1 MIFRGV
7 KVMPHLISR
16 KIKNGFLL
24 TRGISSF
31 LALVFSLYYS
41 KTLGIEKRSLVTLML
56 VVTVIVMVA
65 LTSGVGLAFRKYTVS
80 DPKLISLSAY
90 LHTNL
95 ILAFL
100 VSGFS
105 IGILLIYSA
114 SRESIPTTLLYLAAI
129 YAFLGALDFNFHQGL
144 IAYGMFK
151 IASILDLLTIM
162 IQISVFFLFSLSN
175 QVSIAASL
183 FTSLIISYI
192 TSVVSSALI
201 LLVHTNASITPSW
214 KDIRLLIKTSTPF
227 HVVGIA
233 SGFADRIDRIA
244 IAWFL
249 PLGVLGKFAVGTSLL
264 SYLRF
269 LPEAFSRLIV
279 SGQSSFQLSASK
291 LINKSW
297 LARFFIGAFACLV
310 FATFSQGLIWVVLG
324 KQWLIPFMVVLGFSV
339 QELIRGYFQIRI
351 SGLVAAGKENIVAKL
366 SVLLIVLSAIL
377 SIIGVNLAG
386 LIGVPI
392 GIALTYL
399 ILITLSY
406 KKLTRITK

>member
-1 MIFRGV
+1 MIFKGV
-7 KVMPHLISR
+7 GVMPNLISR

-24 TRGISSF
+24 TRGISSL

-56 VVTVIVMVA
+56 VVIVIVMVA
-65 LTSGVGLAFRKYTVS
+65 LTSGIGLTFRKYTVS
-80 DPKLISLSAY
+80 NPELISLSAY
-90 LHTNL
+90 LYINL

-105 IGILLIYSA
+105 IGILLVYST
-114 SRESIPTTLLYLAAI
+114 SLVSIPTTLLYLAAI

-144 IAYGMFK
+144 IAYGLFK
-151 IASILDLLTIM
+151 IASILDLLTIV

-201 LLVHTNASITPSW
+201 LLVHTNASINPSW
-214 KDIRLLIKTSTPF
+214 KEIRLLIKTSTPF

-233 SGFADRIDRIA
+233 SGFADRIDRIV

-249 PLGVLGKFAVGTSLL
+249 PLGVLGKYAVGTSLL
-264 SYLRF
+264 TYLRF
-269 LPEAFSRLIV
+269 LPETFSRLIV
-279 SGQSSFQLSASK
+279 SGQSSFSLSTYK
-291 LINKSW
+291 LIGKSW
-297 LARFFIGAFACLV
+297 FARLFVGVFISSV
-310 FATFSQGLIWVVLG
+310 FAASSQILVVLVLG
-324 KQWLIPFMVVLGFSV
+324 EEWLVPFIVLLGFSI
-339 QELIRGYFQIRI
+339 QELIRGYFQLRI
-351 SGLVAAGKENIVAKL
+351 SALVAAGKENIVAKL
-366 SVLLIVLSAIL
+366 SFLLIAFSTIFSL
-377 SIIGVNLAG
+377 IGVNLAG

-392 GIALTYL
+392 GIAVTYL
-399 ILITLSY
+399 ILIIFSY
-406 KKLTRITK
+406 KKLAGITK

>member
-1 MIFRGV
+1 
-7 KVMPHLISR
+7 MPNLISR

-24 TRGISSF
+24 TRGVSSL

-56 VVTVIVMVA
+56 VVIVIVMVA

-80 DPKLISLSAY
+80 SPELISLSAFLY
-90 LHTNL
+90 TNL

-100 VSGFS
+100 VSGLS
-105 IGILLIYSA
+105 IGILLVYSA
-114 SRESIPTTLLYLAAI
+114 SHVSIPTTLLYLAAI

-151 IASILDLLTIM
+151 IASILDLLTIF

-214 KDIRLLIKTSTPF
+214 KDIRILIKTSAPF

-244 IAWFL
+244 IAWYL

-279 SGQSSFQLSASK
+279 SGQSSLQLSASK
-291 LINKSW
+291 LIGKSW
-297 LARFFIGAFACLV
+297 IARLFIGASVALIFAI
-310 FATFSQGLIWVVLG
+310 FSQLLIWVVLG
-324 KQWLIPFMVVLGFSV
+324 KQWLNPFIVVLAFSV
-339 QELIRGYFQIRI
+339 QELIRGYFQLRI
-351 SGLVAAGKENIVAKL
+351 SALVAVDKENVVAKL
-366 SVLLIVLSAIL
+366 SILLIAFSAIL
-377 SIIGVNLAG
+377 SLIGVNLAG

-399 ILITLSY
+399 ILIVLSY
-406 KKLTRITK
+406 KNLAGNSK

>member
-1 MIFRGV
+1 
-7 KVMPHLISR
+7 MPHLISR

-56 VVTVIVMVA
+56 VVIVIVMVV
-65 LTSGVGLAFRKYTVS
+65 LTSGVGLSFRKYTVS

-90 LHTNL
+90 LYTNL

-114 SRESIPTTLLYLAAI
+114 SHESIPTTLLYLAAI

-291 LINKSW
+291 LISKSW
-297 LARFFIGAFACLV
+297 LARLFMGAFVSMV
-310 FATFSQGLIWVVLG
+310 FATLSQGLIWVVLG

-339 QELIRGYFQIRI
+339 QELIRGYFQIRT
-351 SGLVAAGKENIVAKL
+351 SALVAAGKEKIVANL
-366 SVLLIVLSAIL
+366 SVLLIVLSAVF

-406 KKLTRITK
+406 KKLTGITK

>member
-1 MIFRGV
+1 
-7 KVMPHLISR
+7 MPHLISR

-24 TRGISSF
+24 TRGISSL
-31 LALVFSLYYS
+31 LALIFSLYYS
-41 KTLGIEKRSLVTLML
+41 KTLVIEKRSLITLML

-65 LTSGVGLAFRKYTVS
+65 LTSGVGLTFRKYTVS
-80 DPKLISLSAY
+80 NPELLSLSSY
-90 LHTNL
+90 LYTNL

-105 IGILLIYSA
+105 IGILLLYSG
-114 SRESIPTTLLYLAAI
+114 SRVSIPTTLLYLATI

-151 IASILDLLTIM
+151 IASVLDLLTIV
-162 IQISVFFLFSLSN
+162 IQISVFFLFSISN

-183 FTSLIISYI
+183 FTSLIISYV

-201 LLVHTNASITPSW
+201 LLVHTNASISPSW
-214 KDIRLLIKTSTPF
+214 KEISLLIKTSTPF
-227 HVVGIA
+227 HVIGIA
-233 SGFADRIDRIA
+233 NGFADRIDRIA

-269 LPEAFSRLIV
+269 LPEAISRLIV
-279 SGQSSFQLSASK
+279 SGQSNFQLGVSR
-291 LINKSW
+291 LLGKSW
-297 LARFFIGAFACLV
+297 IARFFIGAFVSLV
-310 FATFSQGLIWVVLG
+310 FAIFSQVLVWGVLG
-324 KQWLIPFMVVLGFSV
+324 KQWLIPFIVVLGFSV
-339 QELIRGYFQIRI
+339 QELMRGYFQLRV
-351 SGLVAAGKENIVAKL
+351 SALVAAGKESLVSRL
-366 SVLLIVLSAIL
+366 SIFLIALSAIL
-377 SIIGVNLAG
+377 SLIGINLAG

-399 ILITLSY
+399 ILIFLSY
-406 KKLTRITK
+406 KNLSGITK

>member
-1 MIFRGV
+1 
-7 KVMPHLISR
+7 MPHLISR

-24 TRGISSF
+24 TRGISSL

-56 VVTVIVMVA
+56 VVIVIVMVV
-65 LTSGVGLAFRKYTVS
+65 LTSGVGLSFRKHTVS
-80 DPKLISLSAY
+80 SPDLISLSSFLY
-90 LHTNL
+90 TNL

-105 IGILLIYSA
+105 IGILLLYSA
-114 SRESIPTTLLYLAAI
+114 SHESIPTTLLYLAAI
-129 YAFLGALDFNFHQGL
+129 YAFLGALDFNYHQGL

-151 IASILDLLTIM
+151 IASILDLLTIV

-183 FTSLIISYI
+183 FTSLIISYV

-201 LLVHTNASITPSW
+201 LLVHTNASVTPSW
-214 KDIRLLIKTSTPF
+214 KEIGLLFKTSKPF
-227 HVVGIA
+227 HIVGIA

-279 SGQSSFQLSASK
+279 SGQSSFQLRASR
-291 LINKSW
+291 LIGKSW
-297 LARFFIGAFACLV
+297 FVRLLLGAFVSLV
-310 FATFSQGLIWVVLG
+310 FATLSQILIWIVLG
-324 KQWLIPFMVVLGFSV
+324 KQWLIPFIIVLGFSA
-339 QELIRGYFQIRI
+339 QELMRGYFQIRI
-351 SGLVAAGKENIVAKL
+351 SVLVAAGKENVVSRL
-366 SVLLIVLSAIL
+366 SALLIVSSALL
-377 SIIGVNLAG
+377 SIVGVNLAG
-386 LIGVPI
+386 LIGIPI
-392 GIALTYL
+392 GIALTYVLL
-399 ILITLSY
+399 IFLSY
-406 KKLTRITK
+406 RHLSGFTK

>member
-1 MIFRGV
+1 
-7 KVMPHLISR
+7 MPHLISR

-24 TRGISSF
+24 TRGISSL

-41 KTLGIEKRSLVTLML
+41 KTLGVEKRSLVTLML
-56 VVTVIVMVA
+56 VVIVIVMVA
-65 LTSGVGLAFRKYTVS
+65 LTSGVGLAFRKYTLS
-80 DPKLISLSAY
+80 SPKLIPLSAY
-90 LHTNL
+90 LYTNL

-105 IGILLIYSA
+105 IGILLAYSA
-114 SRESIPTTLLYLAAI
+114 SHVSIPRTLLYLAAI

-144 IAYGMFK
+144 IAYRMFK
-151 IASILDLLTIM
+151 IASILDLVTIA

-175 QVSIAASL
+175 QISIAASL

-192 TSVVSSALI
+192 TSAVSSALI
-201 LLVHTNASITPSW
+201 LLVHTNASITSSW
-214 KDIRLLIKTSTPF
+214 KDISILIKVSTPL

-291 LINKSW
+291 LIRGSW
-297 LARFFIGAFACLV
+297 FVRFFMGAFVSLV
-310 FATFSQGLIWVVLG
+310 FATFSQVLIWMVFG
-324 KQWLIPFMVVLGFSV
+324 KQWLIPFIVVLGFSA
-339 QELIRGYFQIRI
+339 QELIRGYFQLRI
-351 SGLVAAGKENIVAKL
+351 SVLVAAGKENIVTKL

-399 ILITLSY
+399 ILTFLSY
-406 KKLTRITK
+406 KNLTKITK

>member
-1 MIFRGV
+1 MISR
-7 KVMPHLISR
+7 KVRIMSRRISR
-16 KIKNGFLL
+16 KIKNSYLI
-24 TRGISSF
+24 TRGTSSL
-31 LALVFSLYYS
+31 LALIFSLYYS
-41 KTLGIEKRSLVTLML
+41 KTLGVEKRSLVTLML
-56 VVTVIVMVA
+56 VVIVIVMVA
-65 LTSGVGLAFRKYTVS
+65 LTSGVGLAFRKYTILN
-80 DPKLISLSAY
+80 PKLISLSSY
-90 LHTNL
+90 LYTNL

-105 IGILLIYSA
+105 MGILSVYSA

-144 IAYGMFK
+144 IAYKMFK
-151 IASILDLLTIM
+151 IASILDLLTIT

-201 LLVHTNASITPSW
+201 LLVHTNASITPSR
-214 KDIRLLIKTSTPF
+214 KNIGLLIKTSTPF
-227 HVVGIA
+227 HIVGIA

-269 LPEAFSRLIV
+269 LPEAISRLIV
-279 SGQSSFQLSASK
+279 SGQSNFRLTPSK
-291 LINKSW
+291 LISKSW
-297 LARFFIGAFACLV
+297 MARLFMGAFFSLV
-310 FATFSQGLIWVVLG
+310 LATFSQALVWVALG
-324 KQWLIPFMVVLGFSV
+324 KQWLIPFIVVIGFSV
-339 QELIRGYFQIRI
+339 QELIRGYFQIRLAV
-351 SGLVAAGKENIVAKL
+351 LVTAGSEKIVTKL
-366 SVLLIVLSAIL
+366 SGLLIVLSAIL
-377 SIIGVNLAG
+377 SIIGVNLVG

-399 ILITLSY
+399 ILIFLSY
-406 KKLTRITK
+406 KKLTGITK

>member
-1 MIFRGV
+1 
-7 KVMPHLISR
+7 MPHLISR

-24 TRGISSF
+24 TRGISSL
-31 LALVFSLYYS
+31 LALLFSLYYS
-41 KTLGIEKRSLVTLML
+41 KTLGIEKRSLITLML

-65 LTSGVGLAFRKYTVS
+65 LTSGVGLTFRKYTVS
-80 DPKLISLSAY
+80 NPELLSLSAY
-90 LHTNL
+90 LYTNL

-105 IGILLIYSA
+105 IGILLLYSG
-114 SRESIPTTLLYLAAI
+114 SRVSIPTTLLYLATI

-151 IASILDLLTIM
+151 IASVLDLLTIV
-162 IQISVFFLFSLSN
+162 IQISVFFLFSISN

-183 FTSLIISYI
+183 FTSLIISYV

-201 LLVHTNASITPSW
+201 LLVHTNASISPSW
-214 KDIRLLIKTSTPF
+214 KEISLLIKTSTPF
-227 HVVGIA
+227 HVIGIA
-233 SGFADRIDRIA
+233 NGFADRIDRIA

-269 LPEAFSRLIV
+269 LPEAISRLIV
-279 SGQSSFQLSASK
+279 SGQSNFQLGVSR
-291 LINKSW
+291 LLGKSW
-297 LARFFIGAFACLV
+297 IARFFIGAFVSLV
-310 FATFSQGLIWVVLG
+310 FAIFSQVLVWGVLG
-324 KQWLIPFMVVLGFSV
+324 KQWLIPFIVVLGFSV
-339 QELIRGYFQIRI
+339 QELMRGYFQLRV
-351 SGLVAAGKENIVAKL
+351 SALVAAGKESLVSRL
-366 SVLLIVLSAIL
+366 SIFLIALSAIL
-377 SIIGVNLAG
+377 SLIGINLAG

-399 ILITLSY
+399 ILIFLSY
-406 KKLTRITK
+406 KNLSGITK

>member
-1 MIFRGV
+1 MS
-7 KVMPHLISR
+7 HLISR

-24 TRGISSF
+24 TRGISSL

-41 KTLGIEKRSLVTLML
+41 KTLGVEKRSLVTLML
-56 VVTVIVMVA
+56 VVIVVVIVI
-65 LTSGVGLAFRKYTVS
+65 LTSGVGLAFRKFTIS
-80 DPKLISLSAY
+80 NPKLISLSAY
-90 LHTNL
+90 LYTNL

-105 IGILLIYSA
+105 IGILLTYSA
-114 SRESIPTTLLYLAAI
+114 SHESIATTLLYLAAI

-151 IASILDLLTIM
+151 IASILDLLTIV

-201 LLVHTNASITPSW
+201 LLVHTNASIAPSW
-214 KDIRLLIKTSTPF
+214 KDICLLIKTSTPF
-227 HVVGIA
+227 HVVGVA

-249 PLGVLGKFAVGTSLL
+249 PLGFLGKFAVGTSLL
-264 SYLRF
+264 TYLRF
-269 LPEAFSRLIV
+269 LPEALSRLIV

-291 LINKSW
+291 LISKSW
-297 LARFFIGAFACLV
+297 FARFFMGVFVSLV
-310 FATFSQGLIWVVLG
+310 LATFSQVLIWVVLG
-324 KQWLIPFMVVLGFSV
+324 KQWLIPFVVVFVFSV
-339 QELIRGYFQIRI
+339 QELVRGYFQIRI
-351 SGLVAAGKENIVAKL
+351 SALIATGEENIVAKL
-366 SVLLIVLSAIL
+366 SVLLIMLSAIL

-399 ILITLSY
+399 ILILLSY
-406 KKLTRITK
+406 KKLTGIAK

>member
-1 MIFRGV
+1 VNFRGV
-7 KVMPHLISR
+7 RVMPNLISR

-24 TRGISSF
+24 TRGVSSL

-41 KTLGIEKRSLVTLML
+41 KSLGIDKRSLVTLML
-56 VVTVIVMVA
+56 VVIVIVMVA

-80 DPKLISLSAY
+80 SPELISLSAFLY
-90 LHTNL
+90 TNF

-100 VSGFS
+100 VSGLS
-105 IGILLIYSA
+105 IGILLVYSA
-114 SRESIPTTLLYLAAI
+114 SHVSIPATLLYLAAI

-151 IASILDLLTIM
+151 IASILDLLTIF

-175 QVSIAASL
+175 QISIAASL
-183 FTSLIISYI
+183 FSSLIISYI

-214 KDIRLLIKTSTPF
+214 KGIRLLIKTATPF

-249 PLGVLGKFAVGTSLL
+249 PIGVLGKFAVGTSLL

-279 SGQSSFQLSASK
+279 SGQSRFQLSASK
-291 LINKSW
+291 LIGKSW
-297 LARFFIGAFACLV
+297 LARFFTGAFASLV
-310 FATFSQGLIWVVLG
+310 LAAFSQVLIWMVLG
-324 KQWLIPFMVVLGFSV
+324 KQWLIPFIVVLGFSV

-351 SGLVAAGKENIVAKL
+351 SALVTAGKENIVTRL
-366 SVLLIVLSAIL
+366 SVLLIVLSAIF

-399 ILITLSY
+399 ILISLSY
-406 KKLTRITK
+406 KKLTGVSK

>member
-1 MIFRGV
+1 
-7 KVMPHLISR
+7 MPNLISR

-24 TRGISSF
+24 TRGISSL

-41 KTLGIEKRSLVTLML
+41 KLLGIEKRSLVTLML
-56 VVTVIVMVA
+56 VVIVIVMVA
-65 LTSGVGLAFRKYTVS
+65 LTSGIGLTFRKYTVS
-80 DPKLISLSAY
+80 NPELISPSAY
-90 LHTNL
+90 LYTNL

-100 VSGFS
+100 VSGCS
-105 IGILLIYSA
+105 IGILLVYSA
-114 SRESIPTTLLYLAAI
+114 SNVSIPTTLLYLAAI

-144 IAYGMFK
+144 IAYGLFK
-151 IASILDLLTIM
+151 IASILDLLTIV

-214 KDIRLLIKTSTPF
+214 KEIGLLIKTSTPF
-227 HVVGIA
+227 HIVGIA
-233 SGFADRIDRIA
+233 GGFADRIDRIV

-249 PLGVLGKFAVGTSLL
+249 PLGVLGKYAVGTSLL
-264 SYLRF
+264 TYLRF

-279 SGQSSFQLSASK
+279 SGQSSFSLNTYK
-291 LINKSW
+291 LIGKSW
-297 LARFFIGAFACLV
+297 FARLIIGVFISSV
-310 FATFSQGLIWVVLG
+310 FAAFSQILIVVVLG
-324 KQWLIPFMVVLGFSV
+324 KEWLVPFIVLLGFST

-351 SGLVAAGKENIVAKL
+351 SALVAEGRENVVAKL
-366 SVLLIVLSAIL
+366 SFLLIAFSTIFSL
-377 SIIGVNLAG
+377 IGVKLAG

-392 GIALTYL
+392 GIAVTYL
-399 ILITLSY
+399 ILIIFSY
-406 KKLTRITK
+406 KKLNGIAK

>member
-1 MIFRGV
+1 
-7 KVMPHLISR
+7 MPNLISR

-24 TRGISSF
+24 TRGISSL

-41 KTLGIEKRSLVTLML
+41 KLLGIEKRSLVTLML
-56 VVTVIVMVA
+56 VVIVIVMVA
-65 LTSGVGLAFRKYTVS
+65 LTSGIGLTFRKYTVS
-80 DPKLISLSAY
+80 NPELISLSAY
-90 LHTNL
+90 LYTNL

-105 IGILLIYSA
+105 IGILLVYSA
-114 SRESIPTTLLYLAAI
+114 SNVSIPTTLLYLAAI

-144 IAYGMFK
+144 IAYGLFK
-151 IASILDLLTIM
+151 IASILDLLTIV

-201 LLVHTNASITPSW
+201 LLVHTNTSINPSW
-214 KDIRLLIKTSTPF
+214 KEIKLLIKTSTPF
-227 HVVGIA
+227 HIVGIA
-233 SGFADRIDRIA
+233 GGFADRIDRIV

-249 PLGVLGKFAVGTSLL
+249 PLGMLGKYAVGTSLL
-264 SYLRF
+264 TYLRF

-279 SGQSSFQLSASK
+279 SGQSSFSLSTYK
-291 LINKSW
+291 LIGKSW
-297 LARFFIGAFACLV
+297 FARLIIGVFISSV
-310 FATFSQGLIWVVLG
+310 FAGFSQILVVVVLG
-324 KQWLIPFMVVLGFSV
+324 KEWLVPFIVLLGFST

-351 SGLVAAGKENIVAKL
+351 SALVAEGREKVVAKL
-366 SVLLIVLSAIL
+366 SFLLITFSTIFSL
-377 SIIGVNLAG
+377 IGVNLAG

-392 GIALTYL
+392 GIAVTYL
-399 ILITLSY
+399 ILIIFSY
-406 KKLTRITK
+406 KKLSGITK

>member
-1 MIFRGV
+1 MISR
-7 KVMPHLISR
+7 KVRIMSRRISR
-16 KIKNGFLL
+16 KIKNSYLL
-24 TRGISSF
+24 TRGTSSL
-31 LALVFSLYYS
+31 LALIFSLYYS
-41 KTLGIEKRSLVTLML
+41 KTLGVEKRSLVTLML
-56 VVTVIVMVA
+56 VVIVIVMVA
-65 LTSGVGLAFRKYTVS
+65 LTSGVGLAFRKYTILN
-80 DPKLISLSAY
+80 PKLISLTSY
-90 LHTNL
+90 LYTNL

-105 IGILLIYSA
+105 MGILSVYSA

-144 IAYGMFK
+144 IAYKMFK
-151 IASILDLLTIM
+151 IASILDLLTIT

-201 LLVHTNASITPSW
+201 LLVHTNASITPSR
-214 KDIRLLIKTSTPF
+214 KNIGLLIKTSTPF
-227 HVVGIA
+227 HIVGIA

-264 SYLRF
+264 TYLRF
-269 LPEAFSRLIV
+269 LPEAISRLIV
-279 SGQSSFQLSASK
+279 SGQSNFRLNPSTLISK
-291 LINKSW
+291 SLM
-297 LARFFIGAFACLV
+297 ARLFMGAFFSLV
-310 FATFSQGLIWVVLG
+310 LATFSQALVWVALG
-324 KQWLIPFMVVLGFSV
+324 KQWLIPFIVVIGFSV
-339 QELIRGYFQIRI
+339 QELIRGYFQIRLAV
-351 SGLVAAGKENIVAKL
+351 LVTAGSEKIVTKL
-366 SVLLIVLSAIL
+366 SGLLIVLSAIL

-399 ILITLSY
+399 ILIFLSY
-406 KKLTRITK
+406 KKLTGITK

>member
-1 MIFRGV
+1 MS
-7 KVMPHLISR
+7 HLISR

-24 TRGISSF
+24 TRGISSL

-41 KTLGIEKRSLVTLML
+41 KTLGVEKRSLVTLML
-56 VVTVIVMVA
+56 VVIVIVIVI
-65 LTSGVGLAFRKYTVS
+65 LTSGVGLAFRKFTIS
-80 DPKLISLSAY
+80 NPKLISLSAY
-90 LHTNL
+90 LYTNL

-105 IGILLIYSA
+105 IGILLTYSA
-114 SRESIPTTLLYLAAI
+114 SHESIATTLLYLAAI

-151 IASILDLLTIM
+151 IASILDLLTIV
-162 IQISVFFLFSLSN
+162 IQISVFSLFSLSN

-192 TSVVSSALI
+192 TSVVSSTLI
-201 LLVHTNASITPSW
+201 LLVHTNASIAPSW
-214 KDIRLLIKTSTPF
+214 KDICLLIKTSTPF
-227 HVVGIA
+227 HVVGVA

-249 PLGVLGKFAVGTSLL
+249 PLGFLGKFAVGTSLL
-264 SYLRF
+264 TYLRF
-269 LPEAFSRLIV
+269 LPEALSRLIV

-291 LINKSW
+291 LISKSW
-297 LARFFIGAFACLV
+297 FARFFMGVFASLV
-310 FATFSQGLIWVVLG
+310 FATFSQVLIWVVLG
-324 KQWLIPFMVVLGFSV
+324 KQWLIPFVVVFGFSV
-339 QELIRGYFQIRI
+339 QELVRGYFQIRI
-351 SGLVAAGKENIVAKL
+351 SALIATGEENIVAKL
-366 SVLLIVLSAIL
+366 SVLLIMLSAIL

-399 ILITLSY
+399 ILILLSY
-406 KKLTRITK
+406 KKLPGIAK

>member
-1 MIFRGV
+1 MS
-7 KVMPHLISR
+7 HLISR

-24 TRGISSF
+24 TRGISSL

-41 KTLGIEKRSLVTLML
+41 KTLGVEKRSLVTLML
-56 VVTVIVMVA
+56 VVIVIVIVI
-65 LTSGVGLAFRKYTVS
+65 LTSGVGLAFRKFTIS
-80 DPKLISLSAY
+80 NPKLISLSAY
-90 LHTNL
+90 LYTNL

-105 IGILLIYSA
+105 IGILLTYSA
-114 SRESIPTTLLYLAAI
+114 SHESIATTLLYLAAI

-151 IASILDLLTIM
+151 IASILDLLTIV
-162 IQISVFFLFSLSN
+162 IQISVFSLFSLSN

-192 TSVVSSALI
+192 TSVVSSTLI
-201 LLVHTNASITPSW
+201 LLVHTNASIAPSW
-214 KDIRLLIKTSTPF
+214 KDICLLIKTSTPF
-227 HVVGIA
+227 HVVGVA

-249 PLGVLGKFAVGTSLL
+249 PLGFLGKFTVGTSLL
-264 SYLRF
+264 TYLRF
-269 LPEAFSRLIV
+269 LPEALSRLIV

-291 LINKSW
+291 LISKSW
-297 LARFFIGAFACLV
+297 FARFFMGVFASLV
-310 FATFSQGLIWVVLG
+310 FATFSQVLIWVVLG
-324 KQWLIPFMVVLGFSV
+324 KQWLIPFVVVFGFSV
-339 QELIRGYFQIRI
+339 QELVRGYFQIRI
-351 SGLVAAGKENIVAKL
+351 SALIATGEENIVAKL
-366 SVLLIVLSAIL
+366 SVLLIMLSAIL

-399 ILITLSY
+399 ILILLSY
-406 KKLTRITK
+406 KKLPGIAK

>member
-1 MIFRGV
+1 MS
-7 KVMPHLISR
+7 HLISR

-24 TRGISSF
+24 TRGISSL

-41 KTLGIEKRSLVTLML
+41 KTLGVEKRSLVTLML
-56 VVTVIVMVA
+56 VVIVIVIVI
-65 LTSGVGLAFRKYTVS
+65 LTSGVGLAFRKFTIS
-80 DPKLISLSAY
+80 NPKLISLSAY
-90 LHTNL
+90 LYTNL

-105 IGILLIYSA
+105 IGILLTYSA
-114 SRESIPTTLLYLAAI
+114 SHESIPTTLLYLAAI

-151 IASILDLLTIM
+151 IASILDLLTIV
-162 IQISVFFLFSLSN
+162 IQISVFLLFSLSN
-175 QVSIAASL
+175 QISIAASL

-214 KDIRLLIKTSTPF
+214 KDVCLLIKTSTPF

-249 PLGVLGKFAVGTSLL
+249 PLGFLGKFAVGTSLL
-264 SYLRF
+264 TYLRF
-269 LPEAFSRLIV
+269 LPEALSRLIV

-291 LINKSW
+291 LISKSW
-297 LARFFIGAFACLV
+297 FARFFIGAFVSLV
-310 FATFSQGLIWVVLG
+310 FATFSQVLIWVVLG
-324 KQWLIPFMVVLGFSV
+324 KQWLIPFVVVFGFSV

-351 SGLVAAGKENIVAKL
+351 SSLIAAGKENIVAKL
-366 SVLLIVLSAIL
+366 SVLLIMLSAIL

-399 ILITLSY
+399 ILILLSY
-406 KKLTRITK
+406 KKLTGIAK

>member
-1 MIFRGV
+1 MSL
-7 KVMPHLISR
+7 LISR

-24 TRGISSF
+24 TRGISSL

-41 KTLGIEKRSLVTLML
+41 KALGVEKRSLVTLML
-56 VVTVIVMVA
+56 VVIVIVMVI

-80 DPKLISLSAY
+80 SPELISLSAY
-90 LHTNL
+90 LYTNL

-105 IGILLIYSA
+105 IGILLVYSD
-114 SRESIPTTLLYLAAI
+114 SHESIPITLLYLAAI

-144 IAYGMFK
+144 VAYGMFK
-151 IASILDLLTIM
+151 IASILDLLTIV
-162 IQISVFFLFSLSN
+162 IQISVFSLFFLSN

-201 LLVHTNASITPSW
+201 LLVHTNASITTSW
-214 KDIRLLIKTSTPF
+214 RDICLLIKTSTPF

-233 SGFADRIDRIA
+233 SGFADRIDRIV

-249 PLGVLGKFAVGTSLL
+249 PLGFLGKFAVGTSLL

-269 LPEAFSRLIV
+269 LPEAFSRLII

-291 LINKSW
+291 LISKSW
-297 LARFFIGAFACLV
+297 MARFFLGAFVSLV
-310 FATFSQGLIWVVLG
+310 FATFSQALVWVALG
-324 KQWLIPFMVVLGFSV
+324 KQWLIPFIVVLGFSV
-339 QELIRGYFQIRI
+339 QELIRGYFQIRL
-351 SGLVAAGKENIVAKL
+351 SALVAAGKENIVARL

-377 SIIGVNLAG
+377 SIVGVNLAG

-399 ILITLSY
+399 ILISLSY
-406 KKLTRITK
+406 KKLTGISK

>member
-1 MIFRGV
+1 
-7 KVMPHLISR
+7 MPHLISR

-31 LALVFSLYYS
+31 LALAFSLYYS

-65 LTSGVGLAFRKYTVS
+65 LTSGVGLAFRKFTIS
-80 DPKLISLSAY
+80 NPKLISLSAY
-90 LHTNL
+90 IYTNL

-105 IGILLIYSA
+105 IGILLAYSA
-114 SRESIPTTLLYLAAI
+114 SHESIPTTLLYLAAI

-151 IASILDLLTIM
+151 IASILDLLTIV
-162 IQISVFFLFSLSN
+162 IQISVFSLFSLSN

-214 KDIRLLIKTSTPF
+214 KDICLLIKTSTPF

-249 PLGVLGKFAVGTSLL
+249 PLGFLGKFAVGTSLL
-264 SYLRF
+264 TYLRF
-269 LPEAFSRLIV
+269 LPEALSRLIV

-291 LINKSW
+291 LISKSW
-297 LARFFIGAFACLV
+297 FARFFMGAFVSLTL
-310 FATFSQGLIWVVLG
+310 ATFSQVLIWVVLG
-324 KQWLIPFMVVLGFSV
+324 KQWLIPFVVVFGFSV

-351 SGLVAAGKENIVAKL
+351 SALVAAGKENIVAKL
-366 SVLLIVLSAIL
+366 SVLLIMLSASL

-399 ILITLSY
+399 ILILLSY
-406 KKLTRITK
+406 EKLTGIAK

>member
-1 MIFRGV
+1 MIAR
-7 KVMPHLISR
+7 KVRVMSRRISR
-16 KIKNGFLL
+16 KIKNSYLL
-24 TRGISSF
+24 TRGTSSL
-31 LALVFSLYYS
+31 LALIFSLYYS

-56 VVTVIVMVA
+56 VVIVIVMVA
-65 LTSGVGLAFRKYTVS
+65 LTSGVGLAFRKYTILN
-80 DPKLISLSAY
+80 PKLISLSSY
-90 LHTNL
+90 LYTNL

-100 VSGFS
+100 VSGLS
-105 IGILLIYSA
+105 MGILSVYSA

-144 IAYGMFK
+144 IAYKMFK
-151 IASILDLLTIM
+151 IASILDLLTIT

-201 LLVHTNASITPSW
+201 LLVHTNASITPSR
-214 KDIRLLIKTSTPF
+214 KNIGLLIKTSTPF
-227 HVVGIA
+227 HIVGIA

-269 LPEAFSRLIV
+269 LPEAISRLIV
-279 SGQSSFQLSASK
+279 SGQSNFRLTPSK
-291 LINKSW
+291 LISKSW
-297 LARFFIGAFACLV
+297 MARLFMGAFFSLV
-310 FATFSQGLIWVVLG
+310 LATFSQALVWVALG
-324 KQWLIPFMVVLGFSV
+324 KQWLIPFIVVIGFSV
-339 QELIRGYFQIRI
+339 QELIRGYFQIRLAV
-351 SGLVAAGKENIVAKL
+351 LVTAGSEKIVTKL
-366 SVLLIVLSAIL
+366 SGLLIVLSAIL

-399 ILITLSY
+399 ILIFLSY
-406 KKLTRITK
+406 KKLTGITK

>member
-1 MIFRGV
+1 MS
-7 KVMPHLISR
+7 HLISR

-24 TRGISSF
+24 TRGISSL

-41 KTLGIEKRSLVTLML
+41 KTLGVEKRSLVTLML
-56 VVTVIVMVA
+56 VVIVIVIVI
-65 LTSGVGLAFRKYTVS
+65 LTSGVGLAFRKFTIS
-80 DPKLISLSAY
+80 NPKLISLSAY
-90 LHTNL
+90 LYTNL

-105 IGILLIYSA
+105 IGILLTYSA
-114 SRESIPTTLLYLAAI
+114 SHESIATTLLYLAAI

-151 IASILDLLTIM
+151 IASILDLLTIV
-162 IQISVFFLFSLSN
+162 IQISVFSLFSLSN

-192 TSVVSSALI
+192 TSVVSSTLI
-201 LLVHTNASITPSW
+201 LLVHTNASIAPSW
-214 KDIRLLIKTSTPF
+214 KDICLLIKTSTPF
-227 HVVGIA
+227 HVVGVA

-249 PLGVLGKFAVGTSLL
+249 PLGFLGKFTVGTSLL
-264 SYLRF
+264 TYLRF
-269 LPEAFSRLIV
+269 LPEALSRLIV

-291 LINKSW
+291 LISKSW
-297 LARFFIGAFACLV
+297 FARFFMGVFASLV
-310 FATFSQGLIWVVLG
+310 FATFSQVLIWVVLG
-324 KQWLIPFMVVLGFSV
+324 KQWLIPFVVVFGFSV
-339 QELIRGYFQIRI
+339 QELVRGYFQMRI
-351 SGLVAAGKENIVAKL
+351 SALIATGEENIVAKL
-366 SVLLIVLSAIL
+366 SVLLIMLSAIL

-399 ILITLSY
+399 ILILLSY
-406 KKLTRITK
+406 KKLPGIAK